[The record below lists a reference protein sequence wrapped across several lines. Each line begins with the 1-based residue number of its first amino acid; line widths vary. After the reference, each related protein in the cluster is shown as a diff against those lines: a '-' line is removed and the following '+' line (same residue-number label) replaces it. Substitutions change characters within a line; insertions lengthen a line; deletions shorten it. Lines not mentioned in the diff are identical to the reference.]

1 MGSSPIDRTMKET
14 SFVYQD
20 KRGFFLQFG
29 QKQAQIEHN
38 TSKSGFGAASRLHRS
53 PIFCVQGQEQPEKAG
68 VLLFV
73 LYACKE
79 LLKGS
84 GRQDLN
90 QIFIENIH
98 SGNDLITRK
107 S

>member
-1 MGSSPIDRTMKET
+1 MKET

-20 KRGFFLQFG
+20 KRGFFLHFG
-29 QKQAQIEHN
+29 QKQAQIEQN
-38 TSKSGFGAASRLHRS
+38 TGKSGFGAVDRLHRS
-53 PIFCVQGQEQPEKAG
+53 PIFGVQGQKTAENAG

-90 QIFIENIH
+90 LLKTPKEMNY
-98 SGNDLITRK
+98 TR
-107 S
+107 